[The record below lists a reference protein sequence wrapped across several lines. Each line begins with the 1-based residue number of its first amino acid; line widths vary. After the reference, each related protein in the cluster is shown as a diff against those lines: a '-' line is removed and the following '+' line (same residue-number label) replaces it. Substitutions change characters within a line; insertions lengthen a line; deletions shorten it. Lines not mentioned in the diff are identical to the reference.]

1 MKYKVGDRV
10 KIREDLIVGKEY
22 DDNEFVEEMVPWG
35 GQVATIAH
43 CGKYGYSLEGDDN
56 WYWSDE
62 MFEGLASEVS
72 NDTVNHPAHYTQG
85 KIECIDFIEDK
96 RLGYHLGNACKYI
109 VRCQLKNGGKNRI
122 EDLKKAAWYI
132 DRQIKLWEAENE

>member
-1 MKYKVGDRV
+1 MKYRVGNRV
-10 KIREDLIVGKEY
+10 KIRKDLVEY
-22 DDNEFVEEMVPWG
+22 KSYGDCSFLPDMNPWR
-35 GQVATIAH
+35 GQVATIA
-43 CGKYGYSLEGDDN
+43 CCKESSYLLEGDGKWD
-56 WYWSDE
+56 WTDE
-62 MFEGLASEVS
+62 MIEGLAS
-72 NDTVNHPAHYTQG
+72 NDTVNHPSHYTQG

-132 DRQIKLWEAENE
+132 DRQIKLWEAEGSE

>member
-1 MKYKVGDRV
+1 
-10 KIREDLIVGKEY
+10 
-22 DDNEFVEEMVPWG
+22 
-35 GQVATIAH
+35 
-43 CGKYGYSLEGDDN
+43 
-56 WYWSDE
+56 

>member
-1 MKYKVGDRV
+1 MDMIVNSDR
-10 KIREDLIVGKEY
+10 ISY
-22 DDNEFVEEMVPWG
+22 DPQTG
-35 GQVATIAH
+35 R
-43 CGKYGYSLEGDDN
+43 
-56 WYWSDE
+56 
-62 MFEGLASEVS
+62 VS
-72 NDTVNHPAHYTQG
+72 VVNAVDDTVNHPSHYTQG

-132 DRQIKLWEAENE
+132 DRQIKLWEAEDERQ